1 MQQSKKVKVYLSN
14 TNAVTYPVV
23 RRALMPILNQIE
35 YVYNVKGND
44 MTIDCQHL
52 TKEKMCLAKMDIFR
66 DIESKYKQINNIR

>member
-1 MQQSKKVKVYLSN
+1 MKKVKVYLSN

-23 RRALMPILNQIE
+23 MAALYPLLSKIE

-52 TKEKMCLAKMDIFR
+52 TDKICLAKMDIFR